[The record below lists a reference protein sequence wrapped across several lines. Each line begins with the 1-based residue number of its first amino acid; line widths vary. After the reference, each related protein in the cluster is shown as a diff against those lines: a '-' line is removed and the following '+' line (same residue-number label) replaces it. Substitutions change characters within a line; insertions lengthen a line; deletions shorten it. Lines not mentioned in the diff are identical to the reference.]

1 MTGRHSPPDYSP
13 ILFLLAGVL
22 VVPELANDLAGAGEP
37 FLVAPELLQS
47 FGRIMFD
54 AVARGVAKWL
64 EQPRAG
70 QHGNVMRFEAEEP
83 GGFKHVEARW
93 ENLPAQEF
101 SLFFVNIHAV
111 ILLGGNAVRC
121 I

>member
-1 MTGRHSPPDYSP
+1 MMGSHSRLDGKALIFSAA
-13 ILFLLAGVL
+13 ILGVP
-22 VVPELANDLAGAGEP
+22 VLANNLAGAGEP

-47 FGRIMFD
+47 FGRVMLY
-54 AVARGVAKWL
+54 AVARGVAERF

-70 QHGNVMRFEAEEP
+70 QNGNVVGFEAEKP
-83 GGFKHVEARW
+83 GGFKHAETGGQ
-93 ENLPAQEF
+93 NLPAQEF

-111 ILLGGNAVRC
+111 ILLGGNAGRC

>member
-1 MTGRHSPPDYSP
+1 MTSSHLPPDYSP

-22 VVPELANDLAGAGEP
+22 VMPELANDLTGAGEP
-37 FLVAPELLQS
+37 FLVAPELLQG
-47 FGRIMFD
+47 FGRVMFD
-54 AVARGVAKWL
+54 AVARGVAKRF
-64 EQPRAG
+64 EQPRASEN
-70 QHGNVMRFEAEEP
+70 GNVMRFEAEKP
-83 GGFKHVEARW
+83 GGFKHIEARGK
-93 ENLPAQEF
+93 NLPAQEF